1 MLTLQI
7 LPKGSTIEQILELE
21 QFYLDRH
28 FNHPLNLNSDNCAN
42 GSGKNY
48 PMSEAAKIRLR
59 KERGI
64 AIFMYDMF
72 NSTFLFV
79 FDSKT
84 FAQLQLNIDHRTLN
98 DCLNNG
104 KLYLGRFMFA
114 FDAITEMHSASES
127 ILPLSDVK
135 SLLESIR
142 IKHKITRQSSRKTFT
157 VFNIED
163 PSSPLSGTYNSINE
177 FTKAVKGDKGTIR
190 DYVNGKKPIGS
201 LYKNKWQIMP
211 LEQD

>member
-28 FNHPLNLNSDNCAN
+28 FNHPLNLNSDSCAN